1 VDSNTQASFRRCLP
15 VSYTA
20 PAFGSV
26 ADEVDISLS
35 RDITERFKE
44 KERSQGRHSDSELN
58 AAFLPWK
65 EADFQSISISRFSPV
80 TIGHSGDRL
89 LITLYQPRL
98 RECTIDSTSSTER
111 STSEFTLSCLSPS
124 LVSGPLPERLLINSG
139 RKLQWLWHMQ
149 RCEFRTNYLSQ
160 KLIFMTNAFQMA
172 ILLQFNESDSIT
184 LQDLHTA
191 TSIPEQ
197 TLRNHLLPMVKMK
210 VLIQDGDTFDLN
222 LSTSYS

>member
-1 VDSNTQASFRRCLP
+1 MP
-15 VSYTA
+15 H
-20 PAFGSV
+20 
-26 ADEVDISLS
+26 SLL
-35 RDITERFKE
+35 K
-44 KERSQGRHSDSELN
+44 K
-58 AAFLPWK
+58 
-65 EADFQSISISRFSPV
+65 ADFQSTSISRFSPA
-80 TIGHSGDRL
+80 TIGHLADRL

-98 RECTIDSTSSTER
+98 RECTIDSTSSMER
-111 STSEFTLSCLSPS
+111 STSESPIPRLPGFTP
-124 LVSGPLPERLLINSG
+124 VPQKLLMNSG

-222 LSTSYS
+222 LSTSHPSCTGSAND